1 MCRACTEGER
11 GQVTCQDRRQY
22 YVMGSLIAGL
32 LKDIGSKKHVVGEQH
47 ILRGSV
53 AQTRT
58 MRLIRANF
66 IMAYQ
71 RKQCRVGRIRP
82 CLEEALPK

>member
-11 GQVTCQDRRQY
+11 GQVTCQDRRWY
-22 YVMGSLIAGL
+22 CLMGSLIAGL
-32 LKDIGSKKHVVGEQH
+32 LEDIGSKTHVVGEQH
-47 ILRGSV
+47 VLGGSV
-53 AQTRT
+53 AQMRT

-66 IMAYQ
+66 MMAYQ